1 MSLDLN
7 DKKLDIEA
15 AVKEV
20 MTDEKFCTRLLDN
33 LLSKNETLRYNSS
46 RILLSI
52 TAQKPEILYLFF
64 FITLPGGKNSA
75 FSQPYPRAHK

>member
-15 AVKEV
+15 AAKAA
-20 MTDEKFCTRLLDN
+20 MKDKKLRDELIEN

-52 TAQKPEILYLFF
+52 TEAATSLFQM
-64 FITLPGGKNSA
+64 G
-75 FSQPYPRAHK
+75 